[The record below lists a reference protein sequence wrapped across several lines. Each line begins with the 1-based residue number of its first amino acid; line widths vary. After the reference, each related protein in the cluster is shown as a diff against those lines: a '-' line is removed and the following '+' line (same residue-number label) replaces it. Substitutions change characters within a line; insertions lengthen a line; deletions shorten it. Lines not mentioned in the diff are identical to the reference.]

1 MVRIKLKIMSRTT
14 ITNRLVLP
22 TYADNSAAIAGWLT
36 VTTLYKTATWEVR
49 IVV

>member
-1 MVRIKLKIMSRTT
+1 MSRTQVVS
-14 ITNRLVLP
+14 RLVLP
-22 TYADNSAAIAGWLT
+22 TYADNAAAVTGWLA

>member
-1 MVRIKLKIMSRTT
+1 MSRTT
-14 ITNRLVLP
+14 VINRLVLP
-22 TYADNSAAIAGWLT
+22 TYANNAAAVTWWLT

>member
-1 MVRIKLKIMSRTT
+1 MRTSVISRL
-14 ITNRLVLP
+14 NLA
-22 TYADNSAAIAGWLT
+22 TYADNAAAVAWWLA